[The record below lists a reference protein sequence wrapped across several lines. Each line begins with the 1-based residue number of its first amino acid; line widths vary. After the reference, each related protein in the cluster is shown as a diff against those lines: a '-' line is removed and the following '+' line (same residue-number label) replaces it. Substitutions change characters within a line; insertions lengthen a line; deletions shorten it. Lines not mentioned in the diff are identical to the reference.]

1 MDGKEN
7 CYHRVENLFS
17 LNMFCRVYHY
27 TFWQLSILLDLLLEE
42 LKSVFANFFWGENE
56 SGMKHYSET
65 WKACCLP
72 VKEGVLGL
80 RSVEDTCKSLCY
92 EGLVEPKGIAS
103 HSLWAELRRKKYE
116 KYLSFV
122 GGSTTWKR
130 TMHVSGAAAESQILV
145 GQVAGFRA

>member
-1 MDGKEN
+1 MDGKES

-27 TFWQLSILLDLLLEE
+27 TFWQLSVLLSLSLEE
-42 LKSVFANFFWGENE
+42 LKSVFANFFCGESE
-56 SGMKHYSET
+56 SGMKHYWVT

-80 RSVEDTCKSLCY
+80 RSIEDTCKSLCY

-103 HSLWAELRRKKYE
+103 HSLWAESMRKKYE
-116 KYLSFV
+116 KYISFV
-122 GGSTTWKR
+122 GGCNYK
-130 TMHVSGAAAESQILV
+130 GDLV
-145 GQVAGFRA
+145 ISPIYQNQGLTLYIY